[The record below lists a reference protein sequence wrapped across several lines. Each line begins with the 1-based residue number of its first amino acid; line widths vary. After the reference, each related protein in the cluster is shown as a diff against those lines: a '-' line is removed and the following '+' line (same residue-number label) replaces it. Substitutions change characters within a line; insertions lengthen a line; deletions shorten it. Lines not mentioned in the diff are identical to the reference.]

1 MVRDSLFR
9 QHQPV
14 RDLGVAQTFSEQF
27 GDLEFLG
34 RESLRITVD
43 GPGSAGD
50 REAARF
56 CTARSR
62 SLDSIAS

>member
-1 MVRDSLFR
+1 MRDSLFR

-50 REAARF
+50 REAA
-56 CTARSR
+56 S
-62 SLDSIAS
+62 